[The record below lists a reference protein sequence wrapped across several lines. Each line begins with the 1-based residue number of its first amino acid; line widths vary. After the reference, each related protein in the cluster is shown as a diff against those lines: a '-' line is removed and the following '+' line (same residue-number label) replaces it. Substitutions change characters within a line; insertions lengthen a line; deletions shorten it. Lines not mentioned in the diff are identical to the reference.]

1 MTTFS
6 ILVVVA
12 LALVIGF
19 VAGWLARD
27 GKLDMTLSIIA

>member
-1 MTTFS
+1 MTMFS

-27 GKLDMTLSIIA
+27 PWQ

>member
-6 ILVVVA
+6 ILVIVT

-27 GKLDMTLSIIA
+27 PWP